1 MRANTRFALFFLQ
14 YERMSGLRGKVALVT
29 GASSGIGLEVA
40 KQLVAN
46 GVGVGL
52 FARSQ
57 ARLARLAA
65 ELGNSLALPG
75 DVTRYEDLER
85 AVQQLEAHF
94 GGLDFLINNAGIGI
108 FKPVHELTPEEWQQ
122 VLQTNLTGS
131 FYATKAAVP
140 AMQRRGGGY
149 IINIG
154 SLAGKNAFANGAA
167 YNASK
172 FGLLGF
178 SEAAMLD
185 LRYHGIRVS
194 SILPGSVDTPFAG
207 NSTGAPWK
215 IQPQDIAQAVLYLL
229 QSDPRIIPSQ
239 LDLRPSQPP
248 KK

>member
-1 MRANTRFALFFLQ
+1 
-14 YERMSGLRGKVALVT
+14 MSTLRGKVALVT
-29 GASSGIGLEVA
+29 GASSGIGLEIA

-57 ARLARLAA
+57 ARLARLAG
-65 ELGNSLALPG
+65 ELGGSLALPG

-85 AVQQLEAHF
+85 AVHQLEAHF
-94 GGLDFLINNAGIGI
+94 GGLDYLINNAGVGI
-108 FKPVHELTPEEWQQ
+108 FKPVHKLEPEEWQQ
-122 VLQTNLTGS
+122 VVQTNLTGP
-131 FYATKAAVP
+131 FLATRAAVP

-185 LRYHGIRVS
+185 LRYYGIRVS
-194 SILPGSVDTPFAG
+194 SILPGSVDTAFAG
-207 NSTGAPWK
+207 NNTGATWK

-229 QSDPRIIPSQ
+229 QSDPRVIPSQ

-248 KK
+248 RR

>member
-1 MRANTRFALFFLQ
+1 VWANLVFAPFFLHH
-14 YERMSGLRGKVALVT
+14 EGMASLRGKVALVT

-40 KQLVAN
+40 RQLVAS

-57 ARLARLAA
+57 SKLAHIAG

-75 DVTRYEDLER
+75 DVSRYENLER
-85 AVQQLEAHF
+85 AVQQLEARF
-94 GGLDFLINNAGIGI
+94 GGLDFLVNNAGVGI

-122 VLQTNLTGS
+122 VLQTNLSGA

-149 IINIG
+149 IINIA

-178 SEAAMLD
+178 SEASMLD
-185 LRYHGIRVS
+185 LRYYGIRVS

-207 NSTGAPWK
+207 NSTGASWK
-215 IQPQDIAQAVLYLL
+215 IQPQDVAQAVLYLL
-229 QSDPRIIPSQ
+229 QSDPRVIPSQ
-239 LDLRPSQPP
+239 IDLRPSQPP

>member
-1 MRANTRFALFFLQ
+1 
-14 YERMSGLRGKVALVT
+14 LVT

-40 KQLVAN
+40 RQLVAS

-57 ARLARLAA
+57 SKLAHIAG

-75 DVTRYEDLER
+75 DVSRYEDLER
-85 AVQQLEAHF
+85 AVQQLEARF
-94 GGLDFLINNAGIGI
+94 GGLDFLVNNAGVGI

-122 VLQTNLTGS
+122 VLQTNLTGA

-149 IINIG
+149 IINIA

-178 SEAAMLD
+178 SEASMLD
-185 LRYHGIRVS
+185 LRYYGIRVS

-207 NSTGAPWK
+207 NSTGASWK
-215 IQPQDIAQAVLYLL
+215 IQPQDVAQAVLYLL
-229 QSDPRIIPSQ
+229 QSDPRVIPSQ
-239 LDLRPSQPP
+239 IDLRPSQPP

>member
-1 MRANTRFALFFLQ
+1 M
-14 YERMSGLRGKVALVT
+14 VT

-40 KQLVAN
+40 RQLVAS

-57 ARLARLAA
+57 SKLAHIAG

-75 DVTRYEDLER
+75 DVSRYEDLER
-85 AVQQLEAHF
+85 AVQQLEARF
-94 GGLDFLINNAGIGI
+94 GGLDFLINNAGVGI

-122 VLQTNLTGS
+122 VLQTNLTGA

-140 AMQRRGGGY
+140 AMQKRGGGY
-149 IINIG
+149 IINIA

-178 SEAAMLD
+178 SEASMLD
-185 LRYHGIRVS
+185 LRYSGIRVS

-207 NSTGAPWK
+207 NSTGASWK
-215 IQPQDIAQAVLYLL
+215 IQPQDVAQAVLYLL
-229 QSDPRIIPSQ
+229 QSDPRVIPSQ
-239 LDLRPSQPP
+239 IDLRPSQPP

>member
-1 MRANTRFALFFLQ
+1 M
-14 YERMSGLRGKVALVT
+14 VT

-40 KQLVAN
+40 RQLVAS

-57 ARLARLAA
+57 SKLAHIAG

-75 DVTRYEDLER
+75 DVSRYEDLER
-85 AVQQLEAHF
+85 AVQQLEARF
-94 GGLDFLINNAGIGI
+94 GGLDFLINNAGVGI

-122 VLQTNLTGS
+122 VLQTNLTGA

-149 IINIG
+149 IINIA

-178 SEAAMLD
+178 SEASMLD
-185 LRYHGIRVS
+185 LRYYGIRVS

-207 NSTGAPWK
+207 NSTGASWK
-215 IQPQDIAQAVLYLL
+215 IQPQDVAQAVLYLL
-229 QSDPRIIPSQ
+229 QSDPRVIPSQ
-239 LDLRPSQPP
+239 IDLRPSQPP

>member
-1 MRANTRFALFFLQ
+1 M
-14 YERMSGLRGKVALVT
+14 VT

-40 KQLVAN
+40 RQLVAS

-57 ARLARLAA
+57 SKLAHIAG

-75 DVTRYEDLER
+75 DVSRYEDLER
-85 AVQQLEAHF
+85 AVQQLEARF
-94 GGLDFLINNAGIGI
+94 GGLDFLVNNAGVGI

-122 VLQTNLTGS
+122 VLQTNLTGA

-140 AMQRRGGGY
+140 AMQKRGGGY
-149 IINIG
+149 IINIA

-178 SEAAMLD
+178 SEASMLD
-185 LRYHGIRVS
+185 LRYYGIRVS

-207 NSTGAPWK
+207 NSTGASWK
-215 IQPQDIAQAVLYLL
+215 IQPQDVAQAVLYLL
-229 QSDPRIIPSQ
+229 QSDPRVIPSQ
-239 LDLRPSQPP
+239 IDLRPSQPP

>member
-1 MRANTRFALFFLQ
+1 MGANLAFALPFLHHGG
-14 YERMSGLRGKVALVT
+14 MTNLHGKVALVT

-40 KQLVAN
+40 KQLVAH
-46 GVGVGL
+46 GVMVGL
-52 FARSQ
+52 FARNQSRLT
-57 ARLARLAA
+57 RLAE
-65 ELGNSLALPG
+65 ELGESLALPG

-108 FKPVHELTPEEWQQ
+108 FKPVHELTPEDWQR
-122 VLQTNLTGS
+122 VVQTNLTGA

-140 AMQRRGGGY
+140 AMQKRGGGH
-149 IINIG
+149 IINMG
-154 SLAGKNAFANGAA
+154 SLAGKNAFVNGAA

-185 LRYHGIRVS
+185 LRYYGIRVS

>member
-1 MRANTRFALFFLQ
+1 
-14 YERMSGLRGKVALVT
+14 LVT

-40 KQLVAN
+40 RQLVAS

-57 ARLARLAA
+57 SKLAHIAG

-75 DVTRYEDLER
+75 DVSRYEDLER
-85 AVQQLEAHF
+85 AIQQLEARF
-94 GGLDFLINNAGIGI
+94 GGLDFLINNAGVGI

-122 VLQTNLTGS
+122 VLQTNLTGA

-149 IINIG
+149 IINIA

-178 SEAAMLD
+178 SEASMLD
-185 LRYHGIRVS
+185 LRYYGIRVS

-207 NSTGAPWK
+207 NSTGASWK
-215 IQPQDIAQAVLYLL
+215 IQPQDVAQAVLYLL
-229 QSDPRIIPSQ
+229 QSDPRVIPSQ
-239 LDLRPSQPP
+239 IDLRPSQPP

>member
-1 MRANTRFALFFLQ
+1 
-14 YERMSGLRGKVALVT
+14 LVT

-40 KQLVAN
+40 RQLVAS

-57 ARLARLAA
+57 SKLAHIAG

-75 DVTRYEDLER
+75 DVSRYEDLER
-85 AVQQLEAHF
+85 AVQQLEARF
-94 GGLDFLINNAGIGI
+94 GGLDFLINNAGVGI

-122 VLQTNLTGS
+122 VLQTNLTGA

-149 IINIG
+149 IINIA

-178 SEAAMLD
+178 SEASMLD
-185 LRYHGIRVS
+185 LRYYGIRVS

-207 NSTGAPWK
+207 NSTGASWK
-215 IQPQDIAQAVLYLL
+215 IQPQDVAQAVLYLL
-229 QSDPRIIPSQ
+229 QSDPRVIPSQ
-239 LDLRPSQPP
+239 IDLRPSQPP

>member
-1 MRANTRFALFFLQ
+1 
-14 YERMSGLRGKVALVT
+14 MSKLRGKVALVT

-57 ARLARLAA
+57 AKLARLAG
-65 ELGNSLALPG
+65 ELGSSMALPG
-75 DVTRYEDLER
+75 DVTRYEDVER

-94 GGLDFLINNAGIGI
+94 GGLDYLINNAGVGI
-108 FKPVHELTPEEWQQ
+108 FKPVHELRVEEWQQ
-122 VLQTNLTGS
+122 VLQTNLTGP
-131 FYATKAAVP
+131 FFATKAAVP

-154 SLAGKNAFANGAA
+154 SLAGKNSFANGAA

-172 FGLLGF
+172 FGLVGF
-178 SEAAMLD
+178 TEASMLD
-185 LRYHGIRVS
+185 LRYYGIRVS

-207 NSTGAPWK
+207 NTPGAPWK
-215 IQPQDIAQAVLYLL
+215 IQPQDIAHTVLYLL
-229 QSDPRIIPSQ
+229 QSDPRVIPSQ
-239 LDLRPSQPP
+239 IDLRPSQPP

>member
-1 MRANTRFALFFLQ
+1 MA
-14 YERMSGLRGKVALVT
+14 SLRGKVALVT

-40 KQLVAN
+40 RQLVAS

-57 ARLARLAA
+57 SKLAHIAG

-75 DVTRYEDLER
+75 DVSRYEDLER
-85 AVQQLEAHF
+85 AVQQLEARF
-94 GGLDFLINNAGIGI
+94 GGLDFLINNAGVGI

-122 VLQTNLTGS
+122 VLQTNLTGA

-140 AMQRRGGGY
+140 AMQKRGGGY
-149 IINIG
+149 IINIA

-178 SEAAMLD
+178 SEASMLD
-185 LRYHGIRVS
+185 LRYYGIRVS

-207 NSTGAPWK
+207 NSTGASWK
-215 IQPQDIAQAVLYLL
+215 IQPQDVAQAVLYLL
-229 QSDPRIIPSQ
+229 QSDPRVIPSQ
-239 LDLRPSQPP
+239 IDLRPSQPP

>member
-1 MRANTRFALFFLQ
+1 M
-14 YERMSGLRGKVALVT
+14 VT

-40 KQLVAN
+40 RQLVAS

-57 ARLARLAA
+57 SKLAHIAG

-75 DVTRYEDLER
+75 DVSRYEDLER
-85 AVQQLEAHF
+85 AVQQLEARF
-94 GGLDFLINNAGIGI
+94 GGLDFLINNAGVGI

-122 VLQTNLTGS
+122 VLQTNLTGA

-140 AMQRRGGGY
+140 AMQKRGGGY
-149 IINIG
+149 IINIA

-178 SEAAMLD
+178 SEASMLD
-185 LRYHGIRVS
+185 LRYYGIRVS

-207 NSTGAPWK
+207 NSTGASWK
-215 IQPQDIAQAVLYLL
+215 IQPQDVAQAVLYLL
-229 QSDPRIIPSQ
+229 QSDPRVIPSQ
-239 LDLRPSQPP
+239 IDLRPSQPP

>member
-1 MRANTRFALFFLQ
+1 
-14 YERMSGLRGKVALVT
+14 LVT

-40 KQLVAN
+40 RQLVAS

-57 ARLARLAA
+57 SKLAHIAG

-75 DVTRYEDLER
+75 DVSRYEDLER
-85 AVQQLEAHF
+85 AVQQLEARF
-94 GGLDFLINNAGIGI
+94 GGLDFLINNAGVGI

-122 VLQTNLTGS
+122 VLQTNLTGA

-140 AMQRRGGGY
+140 AMQKRGGGY
-149 IINIG
+149 IINIA

-178 SEAAMLD
+178 SEASMLD
-185 LRYHGIRVS
+185 LRYYGIRVS

-207 NSTGAPWK
+207 NSTGASWK
-215 IQPQDIAQAVLYLL
+215 IQPQDVAQAVLYLL
-229 QSDPRIIPSQ
+229 QSDPRVIPSQ
-239 LDLRPSQPP
+239 IDLRPSQPP

>member
-1 MRANTRFALFFLQ
+1 MFAPFFLHHGG
-14 YERMSGLRGKVALVT
+14 MTNLHGKVALVT

-40 KQLVAN
+40 KQLGAHGVA
-46 GVGVGL
+46 VGL
-52 FARSQ
+52 FARNQ
-57 ARLARLAA
+57 PKLARLA
-65 ELGNSLALPG
+65 EKLGESLALPG

-85 AVQQLEAHF
+85 AVQQIEAHF

-108 FKPVHELTPEEWQQ
+108 FKPVHELTQEDWQR
-122 VLQTNLTGS
+122 VVQTNLTGA

-140 AMQRRGGGY
+140 AMQKRGGGH
-149 IINIG
+149 IINMG

-185 LRYHGIRVS
+185 LRYYGIRVS

>member
-1 MRANTRFALFFLQ
+1 M
-14 YERMSGLRGKVALVT
+14 VT

-40 KQLVAN
+40 RQLVAS

-57 ARLARLAA
+57 SKLAHIAG

-75 DVTRYEDLER
+75 DVSRYEDLER
-85 AVQQLEAHF
+85 AVQQLEARF
-94 GGLDFLINNAGIGI
+94 GGLDFLVNNAGVGI

-122 VLQTNLTGS
+122 VLQTNLTGA

-149 IINIG
+149 IINIA

-178 SEAAMLD
+178 SEASMLD
-185 LRYHGIRVS
+185 LRYYGIRVS

-207 NSTGAPWK
+207 NSTGASWK
-215 IQPQDIAQAVLYLL
+215 IQPQDVAQAVLYLL
-229 QSDPRIIPSQ
+229 QSDPRVIPSQ
-239 LDLRPSQPP
+239 IDLRPSQPP

>member
-1 MRANTRFALFFLQ
+1 
-14 YERMSGLRGKVALVT
+14 LVT

-40 KQLVAN
+40 RQLVAS

-57 ARLARLAA
+57 SKLAHIAG

-75 DVTRYEDLER
+75 DVSRYEDLER
-85 AVQQLEAHF
+85 AVQQLEARF
-94 GGLDFLINNAGIGI
+94 GGLDFLVNNAGVGI

-122 VLQTNLTGS
+122 VLQTNLSGA

-140 AMQRRGGGY
+140 AMQKRGGGY
-149 IINIG
+149 IINIA

-178 SEAAMLD
+178 SEASMLD
-185 LRYHGIRVS
+185 LRCYGIRVS

-207 NSTGAPWK
+207 NSTGASWK
-215 IQPQDIAQAVLYLL
+215 IQPQDVAQAVLYLL
-229 QSDPRIIPSQ
+229 QSDPRVIPSQ
-239 LDLRPSQPP
+239 IDLRPSQPP